1 MMQQDKEQQYEDN
14 RFLMNKTEAGFRK
27 LLIAYI
33 ILAAVFLML
42 GLWLTIPTA
51 NSRDAR
57 GPEQFYLIYG
67 IGFGEILIAILSF
80 VLGYFTSMKK
90 PLPLILQYVLF
101 GALLVYALVLQQG
114 VTRGVNILM
123 SLAGFGVAAFATKLL
138 TTYRFLEE
146 QEGFPLFSLRA
157 DTPAEYVPPLNVRVT
172 LRNGDLSAISAR
184 MKNAME
190 DLPTP
195 QDPFAAK
202 TKTEML
208 SAEPPTVRTEE
219 LPKTENT
226 APETE
231 SFLFGESKMSSFFD
245 TPASELLKGNLPP
258 MHSTNEPTIAAP
270 PSVPAEP
277 PRPTVSAESML
288 SDMTPETAHRTAKGE
303 LPDPAEVRA
312 RMMQMKKER
321 DAAAGMQ
328 QQ

>member
-1 MMQQDKEQQYEDN
+1 MPNAKEQLYDEN

-33 ILAAVFLML
+33 VLSAIFLSL
-42 GLWLTIPTA
+42 GLWLTVPTA
-51 NSRDAR
+51 NSPEAR
-57 GPEQFYLIYG
+57 GPEQFYLIFG
-67 IGFGEILIAILSF
+67 IGFGEVLMAVLTF
-80 VLGYFTSMKK
+80 VLGYFTVMKK
-90 PLPLILQYVLF
+90 TLPLILQYILF
-101 GALLVYALVLQQG
+101 GAMLIYAILLLHG
-114 VTRGVNILM
+114 MTSGFNIAM
-123 SLAGFGVAAFATKLL
+123 SLAGFGVAAWATKLQS
-138 TTYRFLEE
+138 TYRYLEE

-157 DTPAEYVPPLNVRVT
+157 DTPAEYVPPLNVRMT

-195 QDPFAAK
+195 QNPLSEQPKAA
-202 TKTEML
+202 MP
-208 SAEPPTVRTEE
+208 SAELPTVQTEE
-219 LPKTENT
+219 RPKTENT
-226 APETE
+226 VSQTE

-258 MHSTNEPTIAAP
+258 MRSSNEPITPAP
-270 PSVPAEP
+270 PTVPAEP

-288 SDMTPETAHRTAKGE
+288 SDMTPETAHRTVKGE